1 MSVWSRLLFNAAII
15 INLIVAFFYPF
26 GDTIP
31 DPGFHISLLIW
42 LFMIVSTAVAFG
54 LKGHPKTIR
63 VSVMCWIMRL
73 IFLIGP
79 QPTLTLLGTL
89 SVCLKFI
96 HLMSIMGNSG
106 AFGRSIRQILT
117 DFELLYNVGYL
128 FFCFLGLVSHPFFF
142 SLLLFDVIYREETL
156 INVIRSVTRNG
167 RSILLT
173 AVLALILVYMFSIIG
188 YIFFKDD
195 FLVEVDS
202 DLVTIE
208 AGSCSSSLVANE
220 GDNDGKERACDSLI
234 MCIITTLNQG
244 LRNGGGIGDILR
256 APSSKVLICLFICTC
271 VDLIL
276 NL

>member
-1 MSVWSRLLFNAAII
+1 MWSWLLFNAAVI

-26 GDTIP
+26 GLATP

-42 LFMIVSTAVAFG
+42 LSIAVSGAVVFA
-54 LKGHPKTIR
+54 LKGQLRASR
-63 VSVMCWIMRL
+63 VFAVCLILRL
-73 IFLIGP
+73 IFSAGP
-79 QPTLTLLGTL
+79 QPTLTFLGAIT
-89 SVCLKFI
+89 VCLKGI
-96 HLMSIMGNSG
+96 HLVSIMGNSG
-106 AFGRSIRQILT
+106 AFGRNLPQILT
-117 DFELLYNVGYL
+117 DIELLYNVGYL
-128 FFCFLGLVSHPFFF
+128 IFCFLGVVSHPFFF

-202 DLVTIE
+202 DFSSEGVT
-208 AGSCSSSLVANE
+208 CSEDATSALISANDP
-220 GDNDGKERACDSLI
+220 GDKERACDSLI
-234 MCIITTLNQG
+234 MCIVTTLNQG

-256 APSSKVLICLFICTC
+256 APSSKVLY
-271 VDLIL
+271 
-276 NL
+276 